1 MHLLFRFTLA
11 FALTVLLPLR
21 ALPGVQAAEVHV
33 VSDDNYPPYI
43 FRAENGQPQGYLVDL
58 WQLWERKTGIR
69 VRLTA
74 TAWDEA
80 QRMLLAGEAD
90 VIDAIYR
97 TPARE
102 PHYDF
107 SAPYVSLPVGIFAHN
122 SISGIHDTASLRGFE
137 IGAQAGDA
145 CIEKLQQAGVGTLV
159 RFANYAEL
167 IGAAQNQRIKIFC
180 LDEYPANY
188 YLYRLRAEAEFVK
201 AFELYRGEF
210 HRAVR
215 KGNQATL
222 EQVEKGMA
230 LITDSEQE
238 ALRKKWMG
246 SPLGHVPY
254 LKYAGIVLAA
264 LVAIGIVLAAWVF
277 MLRSIVERRTAE
289 LRREKANLHALFQSI
304 PDLVWVKDTEGV
316 YLSCNHQFERFF
328 GAPAERILGKTDY
341 DFVSRE
347 LADFF
352 RKNDQAA
359 IESDTPRM
367 NEEWLTFADNGQ
379 KGLFETLKVAVRDA
393 DGQVLGVLGIA
404 RDISARHAAEQAEK
418 RSARALKLL
427 SDCNFH
433 LARAES
439 ETALLEAICRLIV
452 VDNGYLMAWIG
463 YAENDPEKS
472 VRVAAQW
479 GDVDGYLAQARISW
493 DEHSEQGRGPT
504 GCAIRSGES
513 QINQDYEN
521 NPAMQPWR
529 EAAHRRGFQS
539 SIALPLQAA
548 DRKTFGALTLYS
560 HEPNAFNAEEV
571 RLLGELARNL
581 SFGIEKLRD
590 REGRLAAE
598 AATSAKSAFL
608 ANMSHEIRTP
618 MNAII
623 GMVHLLRRSGMNDEQ
638 MERLGKIDVAGRHLL
653 SIINDILDLS
663 KIDAGKFVLESL
675 PLSVESVVG
684 NVRSIIQERAD
695 AKGLSI
701 LTETDPLPTRFIG
714 DSPRLQQALLNY
726 AVNAIKFT
734 PSGSITLRVKLLAE
748 QAEHCTLRFEVEDTG
763 IGVPPEAIGRLFNA
777 FEQADNS
784 TSRDYGGTGLGLS
797 IVRKLAQQMG
807 GEAGVDSTLGK
818 GSKFWFTV
826 RLPKAGEAPA
836 SLPPVVDAVRAEA
849 ELRQRFAGGRI
860 LLVEDDPVNKEIGR
874 MMLEDAGLRVEL
886 ASDGLEAVARASTSL
901 YDLILMDMQMPRMDG
916 LTATRHIRQI
926 TLAKRTPIIAMTA
939 NAFAED
945 RERCLAAGMCDF
957 IAKPIEPERFYATL
971 LTWLKKAE
979 SEQH

>member
-1 MHLLFRFTLA
+1 MRLIFRFAL
-11 FALTVLLPLR
+11 ALTALLALFT
-21 ALPGVQAAEVHV
+21 LPGAQAAELHV

-43 FRAENGQPQGYLVDL
+43 FRAENGQPEGYLVDL

-74 TAWDEA
+74 TAWEEA
-80 QRMLLAGEAD
+80 QRMLQAGEAD

-102 PHYDF
+102 PLYEF
-107 SAPYVSLPVGIFAHN
+107 SAPYVSLPVAIYAHN

-137 IGAQAGDA
+137 IGVQAGDA

-159 RFANYAEL
+159 RFPNYSETL
-167 IGAAQNQRIKIFC
+167 VAAQNQRIKLFC

-188 YLYRLRAEAEFVK
+188 YLYRLRADAEFVK

-230 LITDSEQE
+230 LITEAEKE

-246 SPLGHVPY
+246 SPLEHTPY
-254 LKYAGIVLAA
+254 LKYAGIALAA
-264 LVAIGIVLAAWVF
+264 LLALGIVLAAWVF
-277 MLRSIVERRTAE
+277 MLRSLVERRTAE
-289 LRREKANLHALFQSI
+289 LRREKANLQALFKNI
-304 PDLVWVKDTEGV
+304 PDLVWVKDAEGV
-316 YLSCNHQFERFF
+316 YLGCNHQFERLY
-328 GAPAERILGKTDY
+328 GAPAERIVGKTDF

-352 RKNDQAA
+352 RQNDQLA
-359 IESDTPRM
+359 IEHNGPRM

-379 KGLFETLKVAVRDA
+379 KGLFETLKVAICDA

-404 RDISARHAAEQAEK
+404 RDISARHAAELAEK
-418 RSARALKLL
+418 RAARALKLL
-427 SDCNFH
+427 SDCNMH
-433 LARAES
+433 LARAEN
-439 ETALLEAICRLIV
+439 ETDLLNAICRLIV

-463 YAENDPEKS
+463 YAEEDAGKS
-472 VRVAAQW
+472 VRLVAQW
-479 GDVDGYLAQARISW
+479 GDTTDYIAQARISW
-493 DEHSEQGRGPT
+493 DEASEQGRGPT
-504 GCAIRSGES
+504 GNAIRSGEI

-521 NPAMQPWR
+521 NPAMRPWR
-529 EAAHRRGFQS
+529 EAARRRGFQS
-539 SIALPLQAA
+539 SIALPLQTA
-548 DRKTFGALTLYS
+548 DHKIFGALTLYS
-560 HEPNAFNAEEV
+560 HESNAFNAEEV

-590 REGRLAAE
+590 RERRLAAE
-598 AATSAKSAFL
+598 AATTAKSAFL

-638 MERLGKIDVAGRHLL
+638 MERLGKIDIAGRHLL

-663 KIDAGKFVLESL
+663 KIDAGKFVLETL
-675 PLSVESVVG
+675 PISVESVVS
-684 NVRSIIQERAD
+684 NVQSIIQERAD

-701 LTETDPLPTRFIG
+701 ITETDSLPLRFIG
-714 DSPRLQQALLNY
+714 DLPRLQQALLNY

-748 QAEHCTLRFEVEDTG
+748 EEQHCTLRFEVEDTG
-763 IGVPPEAIGRLFNA
+763 IGVPPEAVSRLFKA

-797 IVRKLAQQMG
+797 IVKRLAQQMG

-818 GSKFWFTV
+818 GSRFWFTV
-826 RLPKAGEAPA
+826 RLLKAGEAP
-836 SLPPVVDAVRAEA
+836 PPQPEVVDGRP
-849 ELRQRFAGGRI
+849 ELALRESFAGCRI
-860 LLVEDDPVNKEIGR
+860 LLVDDDPVNQEIGR
-874 MMLEDAGLRVEL
+874 MMLEDAGLRVEI
-886 ASDGLEAVARASTSL
+886 ANDGLEAVARASTSL

-945 RERCLAAGMCDF
+945 RERCIAAGMNDF
-957 IAKPIEPERFYATL
+957 IAKPIEPEVFYATL
-971 LTWLKKAE
+971 LAWLKKAE
-979 SEQH
+979 AAQH